1 MKLLLDQNLSG
12 RLIGMLAAEYPDTE
26 HVLLIGMAKD
36 EDTDI
41 WNFAAKNG
49 FAIVTK
55 DKDFYRYEPSAT
67 FF

>member
-1 MKLLLDQNLSG
+1 
-12 RLIGMLAAEYPDTE
+12 MLAAEYPDTE